1 MKKVLAL
8 VLALCMV
15 FAMGTVAFAALEENV
30 TQLTP
35 NADTNDKTVL
45 IKTKLSDEQQPSDF
59 DKYTVT
65 IPADV
70 TIDWNDTTE
79 KTLTADI
86 AYTFVAGSTLTVS
99 VSYAD
104 AAKKPAGITYTA
116 NPGQAT
122 TVTGVDYTPAT
133 ASQAS
138 TIAITAFNAN
148 PQAYDVAVATY
159 TVEYAAAQA

>member
-15 FAMGTVAFAALEENV
+15 FAMGTVAFAASSEQYI
-30 TQLTP
+30 TKDDPT
-35 NADTNDKTVL
+35 DKTVV
-45 IKTKLSDEQQPSDF
+45 IKTDLNDVQKPSDF

-65 IPADV
+65 IPADI

-79 KTLTADI
+79 KPLTADI

-104 AAKKPAGITYTA
+104 AAGKPDGITYTA

-148 PQAYDVAVATY
+148 PAAYDVAVATY
-159 TVEYAAAQA
+159 TAVYSAA

>member
-8 VLALCMV
+8 ALALCMV
-15 FAMGTVAFAALEENV
+15 FAMGTVAFAALEGTV
-30 TQLTP
+30 TQITP
-35 NADTNDKTVL
+35 NADANDKTVL
-45 IKTKLSDEQQPSDF
+45 IKTELTEEQKPSDF

-65 IPADV
+65 IPADI
-70 TIDWNDTTE
+70 TIDWNDTTT

-99 VSYAD
+99 VAYAD
-104 AAKKPAGITYTA
+104 AADKPAGITYTA
-116 NPGQAT
+116 DPGQST
-122 TVTGVDYTPAT
+122 MVTGVNYTPAT

-159 TVEYAAAQA
+159 TVDYVAAQA

>member
-15 FAMGTVAFAALEENV
+15 FAMGTVAFAASSEQYI
-30 TQLTP
+30 TKDDPT
-35 NADTNDKTVL
+35 AKTVV
-45 IKTKLSDEQQPSDF
+45 IKTDLNDEQKPSDF

-65 IPADV
+65 IPADI

-99 VSYAD
+99 VAYAD
-104 AAKKPAGITYTA
+104 ADGKPEGIIYTA
-116 NPGQAT
+116 NAGQPK
-122 TVTGVDYTPAT
+122 TVTGVDYKPAT
-133 ASQAS
+133 ASQTS

-148 PQAYDVAVATY
+148 PKAYDVAVATY

>member
-45 IKTKLSDEQQPSDF
+45 IKTKLSDEQKPSDF

-65 IPADV
+65 IPADI

-104 AAKKPAGITYTA
+104 AAGKPKGIIYTA
-116 NPGQAT
+116 NAGQPT

-148 PQAYDVAVATY
+148 PDAYNVAVATY
-159 TVEYAAAQA
+159 TVDYVAAQA

>member
-8 VLALCMV
+8 ALALCMV
-15 FAMGTVAFAALEENV
+15 FAMGTVAFAALEETV

-35 NADTNDKTVL
+35 NADANDKTVL
-45 IKTKLSDEQQPSDF
+45 IKTELNEEQKPSDF

-65 IPADV
+65 IPADI
-70 TIDWNDTTE
+70 TIDWNDTTT

-99 VSYAD
+99 VAYAD
-104 AAKKPAGITYTA
+104 AAGKPDGITYTA
-116 NPGQAT
+116 DPGEPT
-122 TVTGVDYTPAT
+122 EVTGVNYTPAT

-159 TVEYAAAQA
+159 TVDYVAAQA

>member
-35 NADTNDKTVL
+35 NADSNDKTVL
-45 IKTKLSDEQQPSDF
+45 IKTKLSDEQKPSDF

-99 VSYAD
+99 VKYED
-104 AAKKPAGITYTA
+104 AKGKPEGIIYTA

-122 TVTGVDYTPAT
+122 TVTGVDYTRAT

-138 TIAITAFNAN
+138 TITITAFNAN

-159 TVEYAAAQA
+159 TVDYVAAQA